1 MSAFWPTKGIV
12 LERIRF
18 ISNLNTILTLD
29 EAWLTKTKTLSPEEL
44 LRVAFSIT
52 EHTTPHPKI
61 ETLPFRFRFSG
72 IFGRKGVATDC
83 VNIFRRLAAS
93 NVIAELVEKAS
104 KKPLH
109 TKESIQALARA
120 VRIHGLVKDLGDLP
134 PELTPAPVHPDFGTL
149 LRAILLYAV
158 ATKCKPD
165 TANPVL
171 LGKSIYTLIEIW
183 KVAHG
188 TTAYPALAKLLK
200 DHSKAALAARY
211 VEAVCKYQHIPITED
226 AGFPGVKVAR
236 KHVRDALLVGLS
248 PRPDLEALGDVY
260 GRKLLK
266 DANAPIAKALAT
278 DTPPELVGPQLT
290 APIELA
296 AFEAVVGP
304 IYDF

>member
-226 AGFPGVKVAR
+226 AGFPGVKVAQNTSATPFWLGSAPVPTSR
-236 KHVRDALLVGLS
+236 PLETCTAASSSKTRTPLS
-248 PRPDLEALGDVY
+248 QRRLPP
-260 GRKLLK
+260 
-266 DANAPIAKALAT
+266 
-278 DTPPELVGPQLT
+278 TPPPSLWALS
-290 APIELA
+290 
-296 AFEAVVGP
+296 
-304 IYDF
+304 